1 MSEAHDVPPGEDS
14 KDIFASIFRQAV
26 NFFRTLGGLRPRL
39 SLRSN
44 LEDALSDQR
53 GIDPGFSPQERS
65 MLSNILSLR
74 ERRVADVMVPRADI
88 IAVDQHASLG
98 ELLNIFRE
106 AEHSRLPVYHETL
119 DDLVGMVHIRDFLS
133 HLTANA
139 PRKTDGQ
146 PELDAIDLSVQ
157 LSAINIIRPVLFVP
171 PSMPAMDLL
180 VKMQAT
186 RIHIALVID
195 EYGGTDGLVSIED
208 IVEEVVGDIEDEHD
222 ENEKS
227 IAITDGGWVANAR
240 TSLEEIKDVVGEDF
254 HTEASESEMN
264 EHAEDVDTI
273 GGLVTAIAGRVPA
286 RGELI
291 KGPNDFEFE
300 VLDADPRRIKKLR
313 IKKLGSPP
321 RPVRSAPQREVNV
334 FIPPGV

>member
-1 MSEAHDVPPGEDS
+1 MSGTKDASPGDDG
-14 KDIFASIFRQAV
+14 KDIAAS
-26 NFFRTLGGLRPRL
+26 FFRYGVHFLRKLMGLRPRL

-88 IAVDQHASLG
+88 VAVDQHASIS

-106 AEHSRLPVYHETL
+106 AGHSRLPVYHETL
-119 DDLVGMVHIRDFLS
+119 DDLVGMVHIRDFLTYMTS
-133 HLTANA
+133 HA
-139 PRKTDGQ
+139 PRKADGE
-146 PELDAIDLSVQ
+146 PELGAIDLVAQ

-222 ENEKS
+222 EGEKS
-227 IAITDGGWVANAR
+227 ISVAEGGWVANAR
-240 TSLEEIKDVVGEDF
+240 TSLEEIKDAVGEDF
-254 HTEASESEMN
+254 HTGASDNEMS

-291 KGPNDFEFE
+291 KGPNNFEFE

-313 IKKLGSPP
+313 IKKLGLNP
-321 RPVRSAPQREVNV
+321 RPLRSNPPREVNV